1 MINKKTQIIPSDE
14 PSISELDFCLND
26 FRQQKVLTDDDANV
40 RLIQRLLV
48 MKKGTYPSDP
58 DMGVDIS
65 SYRFL
70 DIDILVA
77 GELKNTIRTQINK
90 YVPRASINDIKISKL
105 KYKND
110 FILYIDILLNSD
122 KIKTITYG
130 YLQNSNKNIISTNV
144 TVEKQNY
151 VTGNS
156 DEDEEG

>member
-40 RLIQRLLV
+40 RLIQRLLI